1 MLHILDIG
9 VDWLIEFGILAF
21 EGVGIIVLLIAGGR
35 AVLGYLKK
43 GPHTSVTLA
52 RGMAMA
58 LQFKM
63 GAEILRTVQVRDL
76 QELALIGG
84 IVVIR
89 IILAFMTHYEIRE
102 GDQKRIAD
110 AMAAQ
115 EAAERAANEAQH
127 EAEAEAVLMDSV
139 A

>member
-1 MLHILDIG
+1 MLHFLE
-9 VDWLIEFGILAF
+9 VSVEWLIEFGILAF

-35 AVLGYLKK
+35 AILGYLKK

-76 QELALIGG
+76 RELTLIGG

-89 IILAFMTHYEIRE
+89 IILTFMTHYEIRE
-102 GDQKRIAD
+102 GDQKRIKD

-115 EAAERAANEAQH
+115 EKHGTA
-127 EAEAEAVLMDSV
+127 AEAEASLEATAMDSV